1 MNRKNYKKHVAY
13 ELLVVLGMSAIL
25 LFICRLWP
33 LLILALLG
41 MPGTAAWLILA
52 NRKTEEPENLCALLP
67 SYEQNEA
74 LGRIQSQISALVR
87 AEHPNARWIWKTP
100 NAKALV
106 CSGEDASIL
115 LNRAGGYCEAV
126 VHMSDGAVES
136 IEYLLPPEPQKD
148 KNGDDPELEAG
159 EPVNYEL
166 VAFEW
171 VDANVMALNERCN
184 EGIARGLNDILLE
197 PAELPDRESWPE
209 ICRELERNDMDG
221 CQCEDGGIRIS
232 LTGKRSGR

>member
-1 MNRKNYKKHVAY
+1 MNRKNCKKHVAY
-13 ELLVVLGMSAIL
+13 ELLVVLGMSAL
-25 LFICRLWP
+25 VLFVCRLWP

-41 MPGTAAWLILA
+41 MLGAAAWLILA
-52 NRKTEEPENLCALLP
+52 NRKAEEPEKPRALLP
-67 SYEQNEA
+67 SHEQNEA

-87 AEHPNARWIWKTP
+87 AEHLNARWIWKTP
-100 NAKALV
+100 NAKSLV

-115 LNRAGGYCEAV
+115 LNRAGGYREAV
-126 VHMSDGAVES
+126 VHMNDGEVERV
-136 IEYLLPPEPQKD
+136 EYLLPPEPQKCETTD
-148 KNGDDPELEAG
+148 ESEPEDG
-159 EPVNYEL
+159 KPINYEL

-184 EGIARGLNDILLE
+184 EGIAQGMSDILLE

-209 ICRELERNDMDG
+209 ICRELDRNDMDG
-221 CQCEDGGIRIS
+221 CQCEDGGIRIN

>member
-1 MNRKNYKKHVAY
+1 MNRKNYKKHIAY

-41 MPGTAAWLILA
+41 MLGAAAWLILA
-52 NRKTEEPENLCALLP
+52 NLNAEEPEKPCALLP
-67 SYEQNEA
+67 SHEQNEA
-74 LGRIQSQISALVR
+74 LGRIQAQISGMVR
-87 AEHPNARWIWKTP
+87 EEHPNARWIWKTP

-115 LNRAGGYCEAV
+115 LNRAGGYREAV
-126 VHMSDGAVES
+126 VHMSNGEVES
-136 IEYLLPPEPQKD
+136 VEYLLPQELQNAEAADEPEM
-148 KNGDDPELEAG
+148 DDS
-159 EPVNYEL
+159 EPLNYEL

-184 EGIARGLNDILLE
+184 EGIAHGLDNILLE
-197 PAELPDRESWPE
+197 PAELPGRESWPE

-232 LTGKRSGR
+232 LTGKRSRR

>member
-1 MNRKNYKKHVAY
+1 MNRKNYKKHIAY

-41 MPGTAAWLILA
+41 MLGAAAWLILA
-52 NRKTEEPENLCALLP
+52 NRNAEELEKPCALLP
-67 SYEQNEA
+67 SHEQNEA
-74 LGRIQSQISALVR
+74 LGRIQAQISGMVR
-87 AEHPNARWIWKTP
+87 EEHPNARWIWKTP

-115 LNRAGGYCEAV
+115 LNRAGGYREAV
-126 VHMSDGAVES
+126 VHMNDGKVES
-136 IEYLLPPEPQKD
+136 LEYLLPPEPQE
-148 KNGDDPELEAG
+148 GETSEEPEFEDG

-184 EGIARGLNDILLE
+184 EGIAQGLNDILLE
-197 PAELPDRESWPE
+197 PAELPNRESWPE

>member
-25 LFICRLWP
+25 LFVCRLWP
-33 LLILALLG
+33 LLILAMLG
-41 MPGTAAWLILA
+41 MLGAAAWLILA
-52 NRKTEEPENLCALLP
+52 NRNAEKPEKPCTLLP
-67 SYEQNEA
+67 SHEQNES
-74 LGRIQSQISALVR
+74 LGRIQAQISGMMRSAY
-87 AEHPNARWIWKTP
+87 PNARWIWKAP
-100 NAKALV
+100 NAKSLV

-115 LNRAGGYCEAV
+115 LNRAGGYREAV
-126 VHMSDGAVES
+126 VHMSDGEVES
-136 IEYLLPPEPQKD
+136 IEYLLPPEPQKC
-148 KNGDDPELEAG
+148 ETAG
-159 EPVNYEL
+159 EPEPEDSEPINYEL

-184 EGIARGLNDILLE
+184 EGIAQGLSDILLE

-221 CQCEDGGIRIS
+221 CHCEDGGIRIR

>member
-1 MNRKNYKKHVAY
+1 MNRKNQKRHIAY
-13 ELLVVLGMSAIL
+13 EVLVVLGVSALVLYI
-25 LFICRLWP
+25 FRLWP
-33 LLILALLG
+33 LLVLALLG
-41 MPGTAAWLILA
+41 MPPVTAWLILSMRRNQA
-52 NRKTEEPENLCALLP
+52 PDEPKPMLA
-67 SYEQNEA
+67 SHEQNEA

-87 AEHPNARWIWKTP
+87 AEHLNARWIWKTP
-100 NAKALV
+100 NAKSLV

-115 LNRAGGYCEAV
+115 LNRAGGYREAV
-126 VHMSDGAVES
+126 VHMNDGEVEG
-136 IEYLLPPEPQKD
+136 IEYLLPPEPQE
-148 KNGDDPELEAG
+148 GETGEEPELEDGA
-159 EPVNYEL
+159 PVNYEL

-184 EGIARGLNDILLE
+184 EGIAQGLNDILLE

>member
-25 LFICRLWP
+25 LFVCRLWP

-41 MPGTAAWLILA
+41 MLGAAAWLILA
-52 NRKTEEPENLCALLP
+52 NRNAEEPDKPRALLP
-67 SYEQNEA
+67 SHEQNET
-74 LGRIQSQISALVR
+74 LGRIQAQISSMVR
-87 AEHPNARWIWKTP
+87 AEHPNARWIWKAP

-115 LNRAGGYCEAV
+115 LNRAGGYREAV
-126 VHMSDGAVES
+126 VHMSNGEVEN
-136 IEYLLPPEPQKD
+136 IEYQLPPEPQKGETTD
-148 KNGDDPELEAG
+148 EPEPEDGEAI
-159 EPVNYEL
+159 NYEL

-184 EGIARGLNDILLE
+184 EGIAQGLSDILLE
-197 PAELPDRESWPE
+197 PAELPERESWPE

-232 LTGKRSGR
+232 LTGKRSGQ